1 MMYESQE
8 KKTTTLISSVGAD
21 GGQSFH
27 KSTNQS
33 IPENALQNNC
43 QIVNSQNNFP
53 ADIIQ
58 NGRFCCWRYEEQDG
72 RKTKVPYNP
81 LTGQMAR
88 SNDISSFADFKTA
101 QGAHGYDGIGIG
113 IFNGICAIDLDD
125 CVTDSGYYSGSA
137 SEIVSLMHSYTEYS
151 PSGNGLHI
159 LFHADGFQYDTKRY
173 YIMNHKAGLEVY
185 VAGTTKKYVTLT
197 GNVCENYE
205 FGDRTKELQ
214 ILLNRFMRR
223 PETDAGNAINAVN
236 SDLGEEELWNLAK
249 SSKNSA
255 AFTALF
261 SGSQMGYSSQSEA
274 DMALCRHLAFW
285 TGKDAQKMDALF
297 RKSGLMRDKWDR
309 PQSGSTYGAIT
320 IQKAMQIV
328 VFLRFSCATK
338 GSMPL

>member
-1 MMYESQE
+1 MMLESHE
-8 KKTTTLISSVGAD
+8 KKTTTLIPSVGAD
-21 GGQSFH
+21 GGQPSQNV
-27 KSTNQS
+27 TNQS

-53 ADIIQ
+53 ADIVQ
-58 NGRFCCWRYEEQDG
+58 NGRFCCWRYEERDG

-81 LTGQMAR
+81 LAGQMAR
-88 SNDISSFADFKTA
+88 SNDISSFSDFVTA
-101 QGAHGYDGIGIG
+101 KSAIGYDGIGIG

-125 CVTDSGYYSGSA
+125 CVTDSGYYSGAA

-159 LFHADGFQYDTKRY
+159 LFRADGFQYDTKRY

-185 VAGTTKKYVTLT
+185 VAGATKKYVTLT
-197 GNVCENYE
+197 GNVCESYE

-214 ILLNRFMRR
+214 ILLDRFMRR
-223 PETDAGNAINAVN
+223 PETYAVN
-236 SDLGEEELWNLAK
+236 SDLGEDELLNLAK
-249 SSKNSA
+249 NSKNGA

-261 SGSQMGYSSQSEA
+261 SGSQTGYSSQSEA

-285 TGKDAQKMDALF
+285 TGKNAQKMDALF
-297 RKSGLMRDKWDR
+297 RKSGLMREKWDR

-320 IQKAMQIV
+320 IQKAIESYRITPEQKIY
-328 VFLRFSCATK
+328 LRTLRVK
-338 GSMPL
+338 K